1 MPENLVRV
9 VSRRYHQEMSMT
21 LRLTDEADA
30 ALSRLAKA
38 EGVSKNEAALRAITA
53 EDARVQRE
61 SLLEAAL
68 SDTISRYSSTLKRLG
83 E

>member
-1 MPENLVRV
+1 
-9 VSRRYHQEMSMT
+9 MSMT

-53 EDARVQRE
+53 EDTRVQRE

>member
-1 MPENLVRV
+1 
-9 VSRRYHQEMSMT
+9 MSMT

-30 ALSRLAKA
+30 ALTRLAKA

-53 EDARVQRE
+53 EDSRVQRE

>member
-1 MPENLVRV
+1 
-9 VSRRYHQEMSMT
+9 MT